1 MPLTGVAGWPVAHS
15 RTPALHAAAF
25 SDLGLE
31 GWESQLLPIPPD
43 VFAETAAALPD
54 SGFVGVNVT
63 IPHKEAALSLADV
76 ATDSAAAI
84 GAANTLTFREGV
96 IHAANTD
103 APAIQA
109 ALLDGLESGSL
120 EGLSVLV
127 LGAGGSARAA
137 AYAAV
142 SAGAADV
149 GVWNRTPERAIAL
162 AANIDG
168 VAHVAETGRPD
179 VVINA
184 TSVGLRPGDEIVDLA
199 LEKGDLGDC
208 RLLVDLVYGDHQT
221 PIASLGEELGLPV
234 VDGLEI
240 LVRQGALS
248 IEIWTGGRPSLN
260 VLREAVSRAQ

>member
-25 SDLGLE
+25 NDLGLQ

-43 VFAETAAALPD
+43 VFSETAAALPG
-54 SGFVGVNVT
+54 SGFVGINVT
-63 IPHKEAALSLADV
+63 IPHKEAAFALADV
-76 ATDSAAAI
+76 ATADATAI
-84 GAANTLTFREGV
+84 GAANTLTFRDGT

-103 APAIQA
+103 APAIRG
-109 ALLDGLESGSL
+109 ALLASLGTASL

-142 SAGAADV
+142 SGAAAEV
-149 GVWNRTPERAIAL
+149 SVWNRTPERAIAL
-162 AANIDG
+162 AASIDG
-168 VAHVAETGRPD
+168 VGDVAEAGRPD

-184 TSVGLRPGDEIVDLA
+184 TSVGLTSGDKIVDLP

-208 RLLVDLVYGDHQT
+208 RLLVDLVYGEHQT
-221 PIASLGEELGLPV
+221 PIASLGEELGLTV

-248 IEIWTGGRPSLN
+248 IEIWTGGLPSLD
-260 VLREAVSRAQ
+260 VLREAVKRAQ